1 MSSLFFF
8 FRMALKHNAQ
18 LVFSEVGGE
27 GFSGTGLE
35 RRGSGAARRAVATLK
50 VSSLCLPA
58 TDVPH
63 SGSKLSLH
71 ALMTH

>member
-1 MSSLFFF
+1 
-8 FRMALKHNAQ
+8 MALKHNAQ
-18 LVFSEVGGE
+18 LVLSEVGGQS
-27 GFSGTGLE
+27 FSGAGKGGLVQQE
-35 RRGSGAARRAVATLK
+35 RAVATLK

-63 SGSKLSLH
+63 SASKLSLH